1 MFSIRMK
8 LNDVIGKDEQVILEN
23 IRRCKQFAGKQFKVI
38 FRNDG
43 LSSKECEEFVKRNE
57 KMLFEIRT
65 QITSIN
71 SPFDNCWFLIDSD
84 NSDKCKQRYGF
95 KGGPKTHG
103 QSDRWRAPGSIGA
116 GSSPGRVRK
125 GKKMPGHMGNQRVT
139 VKNLEVISV
148 EGDMNL
154 MFIKAAI
161 PGAPTGLIFVCKRI
175 QRKVTV

>member
-1 MFSIRMK
+1 MYSIRMK

-71 SPFDNCWFLIDSD
+71 SPFDNCWFLINTDGK
-84 NSDKCKQRYGF
+84 DKCTKRYSY
-95 KGGPKTHG
+95 KGGILNGIAEYIKVVKLIKRKENES
-103 QSDRWRAPGSIGA
+103 SDSW
-116 GSSPGRVRK
+116 K
-125 GKKMPGHMGNQRVT
+125 
-139 VKNLEVISV
+139 
-148 EGDMNL
+148 
-154 MFIKAAI
+154 
-161 PGAPTGLIFVCKRI
+161 
-175 QRKVTV
+175 